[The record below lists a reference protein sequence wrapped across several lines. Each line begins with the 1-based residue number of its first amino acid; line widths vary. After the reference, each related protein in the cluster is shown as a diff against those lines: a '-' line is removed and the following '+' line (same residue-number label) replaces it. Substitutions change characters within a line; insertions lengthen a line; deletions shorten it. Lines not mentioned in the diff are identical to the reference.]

1 MTSADWSSLPCEIVQ
16 AIGNRLGA
24 VEDFLAIAAIC
35 RSWRSAFSNK
45 KIWNPEIPR
54 LPLLMLPQ
62 SVDGVDNWLQ
72 KMPPQSSAEGNLSP
86 LAAATYFFSSE
97 RNKLYIIDVPEIH
110 GRHCFGSQIGW
121 IFTVNECVLD
131 HEAHLVNP
139 LTRLRILLPPLSSLK
154 PWFEPNN
161 FVRKAVTFHHRH
173 LDIVV
178 VAIFG
183 YIRHLALARPGYST
197 WVPVELETPYPCF
210 EDVVCYG
217 GDQIF
222 GVRKDGSLVLCKI
235 DDDDSAT
242 PPKAKAFSFA
252 PALGRQHLQRVEEV
266 RRKKVYLVESEGDLL
281 LVLRLWRDPPR
292 PPLLTQEVDVSSFI
306 VFKLNFATRE
316 WVELELQGGFLG
328 NRTLF
333 VGDSY
338 SMSFSARHGLR
349 CQPNSIYY
357 SDDLPHWSGLHFN
370 RKARARPQAGGR
382 MVRDMGIFN
391 LEDLT
396 FRFRYLGV
404 NDARPPFFSPPIW
417 VVPSFN

>member
-1 MTSADWSSLPCEIVQ
+1 MTSGDWSSLPCEIVQ
-16 AIGNRLGA
+16 VIGNLLGA

-45 KIWNPEIPR
+45 KIWNPAIPR
-54 LPLLMLPQ
+54 LPFLMLPQ
-62 SVDGVDNWLQ
+62 SVDGVDPWLQ

-97 RNKLYIIDVPEIH
+97 RNKLYIIDVPGIH

-139 LTRLRILLPPLSSLK
+139 LSRLRILLPPLSSLK

-161 FVRKAVTFHHRH
+161 FVRKAVTFHHRY

-178 VAIFG
+178 MAICG
-183 YIRHLALARPGYST
+183 DNRNLALARPGYST
-197 WVPVELETPYPCF
+197 WVPVELETLYPCF

-222 GVRKDGSLVLCKI
+222 VVRKDGSLVLCEI

-242 PPKAKAFSFA
+242 PPKAKAVSFA
-252 PALGRQHLQRVEEV
+252 PALGRQQLPRVEEV

-306 VFKLNFATRE
+306 IFKLNFGTRE
-316 WVELELQGGFLG
+316 WVEFEFG

-349 CQPNSIYY
+349 CQPHSIYY
-357 SDDLPHWSGLHFN
+357 SDDFPRWSGLHFS
-370 RKARARPQAGGR
+370 RKARARPQARGR
-382 MVRDMGIFN
+382 IVRDMGIF
-391 LEDLT
+391 DVGDST
-396 FRFRYLGV
+396 FRYRYLEGV
-404 NDARPPFFSPPIW
+404 DDDRPPFFSPPTW
-417 VVPSFN
+417 VVPSF